1 MKYLKQKHV
10 IPAPAEE
17 VYMALTNPF
26 TIELWSGYKAEMS
39 TEPGSEFSIWEGDI
53 VGKNLEF
60 EQDKL
65 VKQHWY
71 FDGQEEDSIVT
82 ITLTPKAEITHVEV
96 EHTNIP
102 DEAYEEMKQGWK
114 NHYFGTI
121 KKFFK

>member
-1 MKYLKQKHV
+1 MKYLKQTHN
-10 IPAPAEE
+10 ITAPAEE

-26 TIELWSGYKAEMS
+26 TIELWSGFKAEMS

-60 EQDKL
+60 EQDKMI
-65 VKQHWY
+65 KQNWY
-71 FDGQEEDSIVT
+71 FDGETDDSIVT
-82 ITLTPKAEITHVEV
+82 ITLTAKGENTGIVV

-102 DEAYEEMKQGWK
+102 DDMYEEMKQGWK
-114 NHYFGTI
+114 NHYFGTL